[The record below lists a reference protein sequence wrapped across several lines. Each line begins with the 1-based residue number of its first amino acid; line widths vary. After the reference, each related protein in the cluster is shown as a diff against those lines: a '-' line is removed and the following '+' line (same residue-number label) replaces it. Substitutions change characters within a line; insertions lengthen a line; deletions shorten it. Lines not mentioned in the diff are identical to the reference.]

1 MDKTSS
7 LGYQTER
14 IKTNNLTL
22 LTDLYQLTMMN
33 GYRICGLDKKRAV
46 FDIFYRGSGGY
57 SYAIAAGLEQAIDY
71 ILNLHFDESDIAYL
85 RSLGIFDENFLNA
98 VKEFRF
104 TGDIKAVPEGT
115 MIFPYEPILT
125 VSAPLWEAQLVET
138 ALLTFINHQT
148 LIATKA
154 ARLKECT
161 KNKISEFGLRRAQGA
176 DAGIYGARAACIGGC
191 RTTSNVVAGKI
202 FGIPVTGTHS
212 HSWVMSFDSE
222 LEAFEKYAEI
232 YPDNCLLLV
241 DTYDTLKSGV
251 PNAIKVFD
259 KLKAQGHKP
268 VGIRLD
274 SGDLA
279 YLSKKARVMLDEAG
293 HNDCLIFATN
303 DLDEDILLSL
313 DTQDAKIDVYG
324 IGTKLIT
331 SYNNASLGGVY
342 KLCALEENGELVPKI
357 KISNSHEKTTN
368 PGVKKVVRIYK
379 DGMAQADLICLEDE
393 VFDTSKPL
401 TIFHPQYTWKRIT
414 FENYEVRE
422 LMQPVFR
429 DGKLVYDKPT
439 LAQINDNEDKNISEF
454 FPEYRRVVNT
464 QEYKVDLSEK
474 LWKLKQTLLQR

>member
-1 MDKTSS
+1 MTNIDYT
-7 LGYQTER
+7 TER

-33 GYRICGLDKKRAV
+33 GYRRCKLDERRAV

-71 ILNLHFDESDIAYL
+71 ILNLHFDDSDIAYL
-85 RSLGIFDENFLNA
+85 RSLEIFDEDFLKA
-98 VKEFRF
+98 LETFEF

-115 MIFPYEPILT
+115 MVFPYEPILT
-125 VSAPLWEAQLVET
+125 VSAPLWQAQLVET
-138 ALLTFINHQT
+138 ALLTFVNHQT

-161 KNKISEFGLRRAQGA
+161 KNKISEFGLRRAQGP

-191 RTTSNVVAGKI
+191 RTTSNVVAGKL

-212 HSWVMSFDSE
+212 HSWVMSFDTE

-279 YLSKKARVMLDEAG
+279 YLSRKARVMLDEAG
-293 HNDCLIFATN
+293 HEDCLIFATN
-303 DLDEDILLSL
+303 DLDEDILLALNS
-313 DTQDAKIDVYG
+313 QDAKIDVYG

-342 KLCALEENGELVPKI
+342 KLCALEEDGNLVPKI
-357 KISNSHEKTTN
+357 KVSNSHEKTTN
-368 PGVKKVVRIYK
+368 PGVKKIVRIFK

-393 VFDTSKPL
+393 TFDTSKPL
-401 TIFHPQYTWKRIT
+401 TIFHPEQTWKKTT
-414 FENYEVRE
+414 FTDYELKE
-422 LMQPVFR
+422 LMVPIFK
-429 DGKLVYDKPT
+429 DGKLVYDIPT
-439 LAQINDNEDKNISEF
+439 LKEICDREDKTIASF

-464 QEYKVDLSEK
+464 QEYKVDLSQK
-474 LWKLKQTLLQR
+474 LWDLKHKLLNSEH

>member
-1 MDKTSS
+1 MNDTA
-7 LGYQTER
+7 YITER
-14 IKTNNLTL
+14 TKTNNLTL

-33 GYRICGLDKKRAV
+33 GYHLCGLDTRRAV
-46 FDIFYRGSGGY
+46 FDVFYRGNGGY

-71 ILNLHFDESDIAYL
+71 ILNLHFDDTDIEYL
-85 RSLGIFDENFLNA
+85 RSLKIFKEDFLTALKN
-98 VKEFRF
+98 FRF

-115 MIFPYEPILT
+115 MVFPYEPIMT

-161 KNKISEFGLRRAQGA
+161 KNKISEFGLRRAQGP

-191 RTTSNVVAGKI
+191 RTTSNVVAGKL

-259 KLKAQGHKP
+259 KLKAEGHKP
-268 VGIRLD
+268 IGIRLD

-279 YLSKKARVMLDEAG
+279 YLSRKARKMLDDAG
-293 HNDCLIFATN
+293 HDDCLIFATN
-303 DLDEDILLSL
+303 DLDEDILLAL
-313 DTQDAKIDVYG
+313 NAQEAKIDVYG

-331 SYNNASLGGVY
+331 SYKNASLGGVY
-342 KLCALEENGELVPKI
+342 KLCALEENGVLVPKI

-368 PGVKKVVRIYK
+368 PGVKKIVRIFN
-379 DGMAQADLICLEDE
+379 DGMAQADLICLETDE
-393 VFDTSKPL
+393 FDTSKPL
-401 TIFHPQYTWKRIT
+401 TIFHPEQTWKKTT
-414 FENYEVRE
+414 FENYEIKE
-422 LMQPVFR
+422 LMVPIFK
-429 DGKLVYDKPT
+429 DGKLVYDMPSLK
-439 LAQINDNEDKNISEF
+439 QICDVEDENIKSF
-454 FPEYRRVVNT
+454 FPEYRRVINT
-464 QEYKVDLSEK
+464 QDYKVDLSEN
-474 LWKLKQTLLQR
+474 LWKLKNELLNKEH

>member
-1 MDKTSS
+1 MTNIDYT
-7 LGYQTER
+7 TER

-33 GYRICGLDKKRAV
+33 GYRRCKLDERRAV

-71 ILNLHFDESDIAYL
+71 ILNLHFDDSDIAYL
-85 RSLGIFDENFLNA
+85 RSLEIFDEDFLKA
-98 VKEFRF
+98 LETFEF

-115 MIFPYEPILT
+115 MVFPYEPILT
-125 VSAPLWEAQLVET
+125 VSAPLWQAQLVET
-138 ALLTFINHQT
+138 ALLTFVNHQT

-161 KNKISEFGLRRAQGA
+161 KNKVSEFGLRRAQGP

-191 RTTSNVVAGKI
+191 RTTSNVVAGKL

-212 HSWVMSFDSE
+212 HSWVMSFDTE

-279 YLSKKARVMLDEAG
+279 YLSRKARVMLDEAG
-293 HNDCLIFATN
+293 HEDCLIFATN
-303 DLDEDILLSL
+303 DLDEDILLALNS
-313 DTQDAKIDVYG
+313 QDAKIDVYG

-342 KLCALEENGELVPKI
+342 KLCALEEDGNLVPKI
-357 KISNSHEKTTN
+357 KVSNSHEKTTN
-368 PGVKKVVRIYK
+368 PGVKKIVRIYK

-393 VFDTSKPL
+393 TFDTSKPL
-401 TIFHPQYTWKRIT
+401 TIFHPEQTWKKTT
-414 FENYEVRE
+414 FTDYELKE
-422 LMQPVFR
+422 LMVPVFK
-429 DGKLVYDKPT
+429 DGKLVYDMPT
-439 LAQINDNEDKNISEF
+439 LKEICDREDKSIASF

-464 QEYKVDLSEK
+464 QEYKVDLSQK
-474 LWKLKQTLLQR
+474 LWDLKHKLLNSEH